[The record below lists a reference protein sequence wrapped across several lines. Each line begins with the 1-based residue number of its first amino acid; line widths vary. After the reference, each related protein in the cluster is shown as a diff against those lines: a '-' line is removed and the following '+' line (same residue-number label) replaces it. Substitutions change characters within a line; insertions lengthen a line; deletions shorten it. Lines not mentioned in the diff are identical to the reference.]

1 MASKSVTI
9 QWLDTLRAIAM
20 LGVIIIH
27 VSSPLVNMTYGKNMP
42 YWWIGN
48 ITDSAVRFAVP
59 LFLMLSG
66 ATLLGKEYNLS
77 DYYRRRFSRVLL
89 PFLFWL
95 MVYWVYRWVMLSPG
109 LQPHDFFGIQRW
121 GTQLF
126 LKEGVSKHF
135 WYIYMILFLYIFVP
149 FTGKWLQRLNLSVI
163 SSLLLLWVIV
173 CFACKSVPLNLYGWS
188 GEYYTKLLGYL
199 LHSGYLLLG
208 YYLIKLPVSVARIRL
223 AATVVFFLTILIS
236 AIFTYFISKKVQ
248 HLDLSIYSY
257 LSVNTVIQSIAI
269 FLCIKDLN
277 IKNRVLLIVSSTIS
291 NYSYGIYLVHIIVIG
306 ILFRNGIYWKF
317 AHPLI
322 SLPIL
327 TLIVT
332 ACSFGIIYVLRKI
345 PFGKHI
351 SG

>member
-1 MASKSVTI
+1 MTNKPTTI
-9 QWLDTLRAIAM
+9 QWLDTLRALAT

-27 VSSPLVNMTYGKNMP
+27 VSSPLVNMAYGKNMP

-48 ITDSAVRFAVP
+48 IIDSAVRFAVP

-77 DYYRRRFSRVLL
+77 NFYKRRFSRVLL

-95 MVYWVYRWVMLSPG
+95 AIYWMYRWAMLSPKM
-109 LQPHDFFGIQRW
+109 QPHDFVAIQKW
-121 GTQLF
+121 AIHLL

-135 WYIYMILFLYIFVP
+135 WYIYMILFIYIFVP
-149 FTGKWLQRLNLSVI
+149 FLGKWLRKLNFSTI
-163 SSLLLLWVIV
+163 SSLLLLWVV
-173 CFACKSVPLNLYGWS
+173 LTFACKSIPLNLYGWS
-188 GEYYTKLLGYL
+188 SDYGTKFLGYFL
-199 LHSGYLLLG
+199 YTGYLLLG
-208 YYLIKLPVSVARIRL
+208 YYLIKLPTATTKIRFTTAFIFL
-223 AATVVFFLTILIS
+223 LTISIS
-236 AIFTYFISKKVQ
+236 VIFTYIISSKNQ
-248 HLDLSIYSY
+248 HLDLTLYNY
-257 LSVNTVIQSIAI
+257 LAINTVIQSIAI
-269 FLCIKDLN
+269 FIGVKDTQ
-277 IKNRVLLIVSSTIS
+277 IKNKALAFISSTLN

-327 TLIVT
+327 SLSVA

-345 PFGKHI
+345 PFGKYI